1 MKSIPLIDS
10 VGGVFRSWNLIG
22 NTFATIFLI
31 GIFNVFLAW
40 IPSYLVNGK
49 HLSLAI
55 SGILSS
61 TLFAGAVAGN
71 LAGGWLSDN
80 MLGMRR
86 KPLMMLCTLFTSV
99 ALVSIIY
106 APANEVLLGGL
117 LLITGFVVGLGY
129 PHFTTYPMSLTT
141 RELYPVAF
149 GLLNTGAALAGG
161 LFPLITGLILDS
173 YSWDMVFIFLSTSAL
188 VSFAFLVTIQEPST
202 AE

>member
-1 MKSIPLIDS
+1 MKPIPLIDS

-40 IPSYLVNGK
+40 IPSYLFNGK
-49 HLSLAI
+49 HLSLAT

-61 TLFAGAVAGN
+61 TLFAGAVTGN

-80 MLGMRR
+80 VLGMRR
-86 KPLMMLCTLFTSV
+86 KPLMMLCTLFSSV
-99 ALVSIIY
+99 ALIGIIY

-117 LLITGFVVGLGY
+117 LLVTGFFVGLGY

-141 RELYPVAF
+141 REIYPIAF
-149 GLLNTGAALAGG
+149 GALNVGAALAGG
-161 LFPLITGLILDS
+161 LFPVITGLILDA
-173 YSWDMVFIFLSTSAL
+173 YSWDMVFVFLSASAL
-188 VSFAFLVTIQEPST
+188 TSLAFLATIQEPST
-202 AE
+202 AD